1 VSDFFVFPEPEPEPE
16 RPRRPP
22 QPPWIAPP
30 RGYVPGGV
38 ALRLVL
44 ARNDRV
50 AVALTKL
57 AAYPVGFEFELVVL
71 TADEEEYGLD
81 PMLGGRVRHP
91 GMPRADP
98 EQSMLRFG
106 IEFAD
111 GRRVTNLEGRFPC
124 RDDEPPTEPV
134 LRPGGGSSSGGS
146 EWRQDMWIWP
156 LPPAGPLTFVCEWP
170 AAGIPFTKT
179 EIDAQPLL
187 DAAGQAQQIFER
199 SADADSSR
207 RSSVIRVQSK
217 RASAPPDGGG
227 G

>member
-16 RPRRPP
+16 RPRRPA
-22 QPPWIAPP
+22 QPPWVAPP

-71 TADEEEYGLD
+71 TAGEEEYGLD
-81 PMLGGRVRHP
+81 PMLGGPRRHP

-98 EQSMLRFG
+98 KEAMLRFG

-111 GRRVTNLEGRFPC
+111 GRSVTNLEGRFPR

-134 LRPGGGSSSGGS
+134 LHPGGGSSSGGS
-146 EWRQDMWIWP
+146 EWRQDMWVWP

-170 AAGIPFTKT
+170 AAGLEFTRT
-179 EIDAQPLL
+179 EVDAQPLL
-187 DAAGQAQQIFER
+187 DAATQAQQIFER
-199 SADADSSR
+199 ASDPGFHGHSGA
-207 RSSVIRVQSK
+207 IRIQSK
-217 RASAPPDGGG
+217 PASEPPAGGSR
-227 G
+227 